1 MKNNSFDEVKI
12 QFEKFLSLIR
22 NVLTSENEINII
34 QNKLR
39 RHFNTTTSDYL
50 CSNEFILSLNHIHNI
65 FVENKKSVKYFTLL
79 ASFDEQLKKH
89 SIKLSRSNS
98 LSTQISECLP
108 SMITTIETN
117 SVNEIVT
124 TTVPSNISKSTIEYE
139 TSITDVQEVINHL
152 VNECCNTLSESTSSK
167 KNSVNNII
175 STSTHSNHDSKH
187 QRKIIKLERRLQ
199 RLSRIIREL
208 EEKDMSLDEM
218 AHCDLYVVESNLKK
232 QACEIHNKL
241 AKLKSQPLSIERI
254 IHRPIVLNES
264 DIGHSLIQKDLQEMV
279 NQSKHFPSFSD
290 VLDTVEKA
298 INKYKLNFNEET
310 RKNFAEKSFKIIGK
324 EIKNRRMADFQDI
337 MYSRLPEDFNIERDD
352 PALKNAEIEKVL
364 TENNREAI
372 IKTEKIFE
380 EFSKIEPDPEA
391 EINIEST
398 EAEESINENND
409 KDESANENNE
419 QNQSSVENNE
429 QEETQTIVEPH
440 EIQYD
445 IVDLGVPSS
454 PEPINQNLSESNSI
468 ETTLEISL
476 NDRALTILSTAS
488 LPIKRTIHN
497 RESEIYNN
505 IQSSSATEKD
515 SNVETLIPRRKPNLA
530 DNEIIYSLYKQ
541 RLTNNVSTT
550 STQMTKK
557 RQSTINTEYTNVK
570 KGKQQQ
576 PQSEIIVLD

>member
-264 DIGHSLIQKDLQEMV
+264 EIGHSLIQKDLQEM
-279 NQSKHFPSFSD
+279 
-290 VLDTVEKA
+290 
-298 INKYKLNFNEET
+298 
-310 RKNFAEKSFKIIGK
+310 
-324 EIKNRRMADFQDI
+324 
-337 MYSRLPEDFNIERDD
+337 
-352 PALKNAEIEKVL
+352 
-364 TENNREAI
+364 
-372 IKTEKIFE
+372 IFE

-550 STQMTKK
+550 SPQMTKK

>member
-1 MKNNSFDEVKI
+1 
-12 QFEKFLSLIR
+12 
-22 NVLTSENEINII
+22 
-34 QNKLR
+34 
-39 RHFNTTTSDYL
+39 
-50 CSNEFILSLNHIHNI
+50 
-65 FVENKKSVKYFTLL
+65 KK
-79 ASFDEQLKKH
+79 
-89 SIKLSRSNS
+89 
-98 LSTQISECLP
+98 
-108 SMITTIETN
+108 
-117 SVNEIVT
+117 
-124 TTVPSNISKSTIEYE
+124 
-139 TSITDVQEVINHL
+139 
-152 VNECCNTLSESTSSK
+152 
-167 KNSVNNII
+167 
-175 STSTHSNHDSKH
+175 
-187 QRKIIKLERRLQ
+187 
-199 RLSRIIREL
+199 
-208 EEKDMSLDEM
+208 
-218 AHCDLYVVESNLKK
+218 
-232 QACEIHNKL
+232 
-241 AKLKSQPLSIERI
+241 
-254 IHRPIVLNES
+254 
-264 DIGHSLIQKDLQEMV
+264 
-279 NQSKHFPSFSD
+279 
-290 VLDTVEKA
+290 
-298 INKYKLNFNEET
+298 
-310 RKNFAEKSFKIIGK
+310 
-324 EIKNRRMADFQDI
+324 
-337 MYSRLPEDFNIERDD
+337 
-352 PALKNAEIEKVL
+352 
-364 TENNREAI
+364 
-372 IKTEKIFE
+372 KIFE

-550 STQMTKK
+550 SPQMTKK